1 MSEGIGDRFDLLEQ
15 RFVGVAGGMRFQI
28 DGAAGGLNF
37 MMAGTPSGAWGLPRR
52 TDLATTGW
60 PRARQAGFGWWWSTS
75 LIFLACPRAQCA
87 TYACLVVV
95 PSVRINT
102 SSMPRLVM

>member
-15 RFVGVAGGMRFQI
+15 RFVGVANGMRFQI

-37 MMAGTPSGAWGLPRR
+37 MTAGTPSGAWGLPRR
-52 TDLATTGW
+52 TDLAT
-60 PRARQAGFGWWWSTS
+60 RKAGFGWWRSTS